1 MSWDDEIDERR
12 RAVALFRYAVIGEL
26 EFEGLNRGELSA
38 RIQVLSEKKWKMP
51 DGEEYEFTART
62 LWNWWMNYKRE
73 GLKGL
78 LPASRKTGPRE
89 ISPEVLKEAIQARK
103 EVPSRS
109 TRTLIRVLEL
119 KNVVPRGK
127 LKRSTLDRI
136 LDEAGESRRKLKTLG
151 NKRFTRLLFSQPN
164 EFWVGDYHE
173 APILWVP
180 ARQTYDTVHMGA
192 VIDHYSKYVPHGEWY
207 PNERIA
213 TLEDTIK
220 QAFLTRGLPKKM
232 YVDNGS
238 VYRSHDFAFA
248 LTHLDVRLVHSKA
261 YQSEG
266 RGVIERFNRTVAEG
280 FEPEARAA
288 KITDLPTL
296 NRFWIAWLEESYHL
310 VIHGSTGEKPM
321 DRFTG
326 SGFVPKYPDPVKI
339 QDIFRVK
346 EKRKVHPKTGTVEV
360 ETKLFQCENFL
371 RGRWVQVLFDPFKL
385 DDVLIVLK
393 GKHVQRAFPQKVND
407 PQPKPERP
415 TAAQLSF
422 DYLGALRAE
431 YDRRIAMQ
439 ARHISVTDFKP
450 SPEFS
455 LQPFLGLCAQMLGK
469 SLSAYEKENLTRTF
483 NGVGPFSEKVVRL
496 ALEHAMKLR
505 GRGLHVSVYTHYL
518 KVFHFAALN
527 ANRDE
532 AQNVPKTDKKKET
545 PDHDHRNPSKRAPH
559 DP

>member
-12 RAVALFRYAVIGEL
+12 RGIALFRYAVIGEL

-38 RIQVLSEKKWKMP
+38 RIKTLSTRKWKTP
-51 DGEEYEFTART
+51 DDEEHQFTERT
-62 LWNWWMNYKRE
+62 LWNWWVDYKRE

-78 LPASRKTGPRE
+78 IPESRKTGPRE
-89 ISPEVLKEAIQARK
+89 ISPDILKEAIQARR

-119 KNVVPRGK
+119 KNVVPKGK

-136 LDEAGESRRKLKTLG
+136 LDEAGESRRRLKTLG

-180 ARQTYDTVHMGA
+180 ARQTYETVHMGA

-207 PNERIA
+207 ENERIA
-213 TLEDTIK
+213 TLEDTVK
-220 QAFLTRGLPKKM
+220 QSMLRRGCPKKM

-266 RGVIERFNRTVAEG
+266 RGVIERFNRTVVDG

-288 KITDLPTL
+288 KITELECL
-296 NRFWIAWLEESYHL
+296 NRMFEAWLENCYHL
-310 VIHGSTGEKPM
+310 VPHGSTGERPI
-321 DRFTG
+321 DRFTAN
-326 SGFVPKYPDPVKI
+326 GFVPRYPDPTKI

-346 EKRKVHPKTGTVEV
+346 EKRKVHPKTATVEV
-360 ETKLFQCENFL
+360 ERKLFQCESFL
-371 RGRWVQVLFDPFKL
+371 RGRWVQVLFDPFRL
-385 DDVLIVLK
+385 DDVLILLK
-393 GKHVQRAFPQKVND
+393 SKHVQRAFPQKVND
-407 PQPKPERP
+407 PQPKSVRP

-439 ARHISVTDFKP
+439 ARHISITDFKP
-450 SPEFS
+450 SHEFA
-455 LQPFLGLCAQMLGK
+455 LQPFLGLCAEMLGK
-469 SLSAYEKENLTRTF
+469 SLSPYEKEDLTRAF

-518 KVFHFAALN
+518 KVFHLAAFK
-527 ANRDE
+527 ANNDD
-532 AQNVPKTDKKKET
+532 TKKE
-545 PDHDHRNPSKRAPH
+545 PEDHDKPNKSSRDPH
-559 DP
+559 DT